1 MLKTALKL
9 AVFLFLRSRAK
20 NTRPGPSDHLSA
32 VKENMA
38 HMAEM
43 RAAIFKQNFIHELR
57 RIGTSIIG
65 FLFMIVAAI
74 SSGIIGLLWVFAL
87 AWTSPDRNVILTI
100 ALILPLLIGV
110 GIYLYLRNSWK
121 KEHLFEKTLLQIETD
136 WRLFRQGVKQATE
149 EITH

>member
-1 MLKTALKL
+1 MLKTALKV

-20 NTRPGPSDHLSA
+20 NARAGTVDSLGA

-43 RAAIFKQNFIHELR
+43 RAAIFKQNFIHELK

-74 SSGIIGLLWVFAL
+74 SSGIIGLLWIFAL

-136 WRLFRQGVKQATE
+136 WRLFRHGVKQATE